1 MGYVVVENF
10 AGGVDRTRPIY
21 ASNTGTLWTGIN
33 GHLTRGGDF
42 EKRKAFVLDFAIP
55 NETVLSGWL
64 TFYDEANNP
73 IPYSP
78 IQDIF
83 ISKVCGSAGSDNEI
97 IVYLNTPLTNMTPP
111 AGYKYVVI
119 RHPSYEFL
127 SSLPSSYEGAIPL
140 ARRLLSSDIFDGKIY
155 ALFEFDDGTTIPY
168 YDGAVVKDAVD
179 VIDYVGFEQINNPNL
194 GYVGTTILERLNSR
208 GSAYNLTYVG
218 YDSNGTRYRIATTD
232 SNPINVTVF
241 KANIDGT
248 NKTTISFSS
257 GSNGQVDFYVQDDFD
272 ILPKRSFAYSFT
284 AIKLFI
290 DTSAGLGDRMV
301 QPAQLVKTYK
311 RKMYSLSNSLLNF
324 SGLDDPTKLDR
335 DNDVGAGF
343 INMSSQASGSSQL
356 TAIEPYQDKV
366 AIFARRTI
374 QIWFL
379 DTDESKNINT
389 QILNDT
395 GSRAGRSVVG
405 YGDLDLFYLSDTG
418 IRSIRARDTTNS
430 ASVNDV
436 GTPIDTL
443 VQEYLRTLTEEQ
455 IVNSVAIVEPTDGRY
470 MLAIG
475 SRIFVFSYFPSKRIS
490 AWSYYEAGFEIQDFF
505 SIGDRIYAR
514 SGFNIYLLGGANNNT
529 YGNDYLVT
537 AQLPFL
543 TAGKVATRKQFKGVD
558 IGATGAWT
566 MSFLTNPKNESEK
579 VNCGTLDGIT
589 YSEDNIGAL
598 GHFTHVAPLL
608 THQGD
613 GYASISNVTVHFSGS
628 NDE

>member
-42 EKRKAFVLDFAIP
+42 EKRKAFVLNFAIP
-55 NETVLSGWL
+55 NETVVSNWLSADSPTNIL
-64 TFYDEANNP
+64 
-73 IPYSP
+73 IP
-78 IQDIF
+78 
-83 ISKVCGSAGSDNEI
+83 KVCGSAGTDNEI
-97 IVYLNTPLTNMTPP
+97 VVYLNTPLINMTPP

-127 SSLPSSYEGAIPL
+127 NSVPSLGGLAGFPL
-140 ARRLLSSDIFDGKIY
+140 ARRLVSSDIFDGKIY
-155 ALFEFDDGTTIPY
+155 ALFEFDDGMVIPY
-168 YDGAVVKDAVD
+168 YDGVVVSDAVD
-179 VIDYVGFEQINNPNL
+179 LIDFVGFEDIDAPNVGYIGSAIEQKMGS
-194 GYVGTTILERLNSR
+194 GYVISR
-208 GSAYNLTYVG
+208 VAFDLPS
-218 YDSNGTRYRIATTD
+218 DEFGTRLRIASSDATAI
-232 SNPINVTVF
+232 SVTVF
-241 KANIDGT
+241 RSKLDGT
-248 NKTTISFSS
+248 ENTSIGFSS
-257 GSNGQVDFYVQDDFD
+257 GGSGQTDFYVRTDFD
-272 ILPKRSFAYSFT
+272 GGGIYPQRTYRYTVNLVKSGVT
-284 AIKLFI
+284 
-290 DTSAGLGDRMV
+290 TSIGLGDRAT

-379 DTDESKNINT
+379 DTDAAKNINT

-490 AWSYYEAGFEIQDFF
+490 AWSYYEVGFEIQDFF

-514 SGFNIYLLGGANNNT
+514 SGFNIYLLGGADNNT

-537 AQLPFL
+537 AQLPYL

-558 IGATGAWT
+558 IGATGVWN

-613 GYASISNVTVHFSGS
+613 GYASISNVTIHFSGS